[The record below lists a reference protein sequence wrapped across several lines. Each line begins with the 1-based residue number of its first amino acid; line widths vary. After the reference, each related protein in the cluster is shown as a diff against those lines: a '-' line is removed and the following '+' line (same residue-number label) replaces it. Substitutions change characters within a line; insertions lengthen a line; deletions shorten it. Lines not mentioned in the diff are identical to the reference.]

1 MNKKNIITILVG
13 IIILGVGFYGGILYS
28 QNKTPVN
35 QNQARG
41 QFSQNAGNRPAGVG
55 RNMQNGNNIVTGEII
70 SKDNTSLTVK
80 LRDGGSRIV
89 LITGSTPVTKT
100 VSGTFNDLSS
110 NEQVVVS
117 GTPNADGSLSA
128 QTIQI
133 HPAQP
138 NASSTQQ

>member
-28 QNKTPVN
+28 QNKTPAN

-41 QFSQNAGNRPAGVG
+41 QFSQNNGNRPAGLG
-55 RNMQNGNNIVTGEII
+55 RNTLNGNTVTGEII

-89 LITGSTPVTKT
+89 LITGNTPVTKT
-100 VSGTFNDLSS
+100 VPGTFNDLSS
-110 NEQVVVS
+110 NEQVVVL

-133 HPAQP
+133 RPAQP